1 LGQKGPWI
9 PTTDTAK
16 KTTLFLDKYAFPRAV
31 LSGLNHI
38 VKKVVWDFGSLAH
51 LEFWSVTLSVWAKQI
66 WPCRFFDIGKAVRM
80 HHENIRGEFRAQT
93 IASA

>member
-1 LGQKGPWI
+1 M
-9 PTTDTAK
+9 TDTVK
-16 KTTLFLDKYAFPRAV
+16 KTTSFLDKNTFSRAV
-31 LSGLNHI
+31 LCRLDYIIEDI
-38 VKKVVWDFGSLAH
+38 VGNLGCVAHLKFGSVPLA
-51 LEFWSVTLSVWAKQI
+51 VWAKRI

>member
-1 LGQKGPWI
+1 M
-9 PTTDTAK
+9 TDTVK
-16 KTTLFLDKYAFPRAV
+16 KTTSFLDKNTFSRAV
-31 LSGLNHI
+31 LCRLDYI
-38 VKKVVWDFGSLAH
+38 IEDIVWDFCSLTH